1 MKRGVG
7 KHGLSPVIASMLMIL
22 LVLVLASM
30 IFLWSRGFIAEQIEK
45 FGGPIEDVC
54 EKINFEVY
62 RDGSR
67 VEVVNRG
74 NVDIR
79 HLDIKMFKDG
89 DSKISKF
96 DLAIDAGKS
105 VESHMTLEIDGQT
118 PDKIIAYP
126 ALIGNVKEA
135 SSNSVFTCLDSGV
148 VI

>member
-54 EKINFEVY
+54 GKVSFEVY
-62 RDGSR
+62 RDGSKI
-67 VEVVNRG
+67 EVVNRG

-89 DSKISKF
+89 DSEISKF

-105 VESHMTLEIDGQT
+105 VEEHMTLTIDGQT